1 MSTKFVD
8 LLRSLSKTLGILK
21 PLGESV
27 AYNFTQAN
35 NDVTASFDGYLQ
47 LSISCTIYWI
57 NVTID
62 GREAPVLS
70 LQDAANKTELSA
82 TIPIK
87 KGCKYHIDTNWTS
100 GRYNVTL
107 FPLMNT
113 N

>member
-1 MSTKFVD
+1 MPNFKAY
-8 LLRSLSKTLGILK
+8 LRNFSKTLGILK

-27 AYNFTQAN
+27 AHNFTQAN
-35 NDVTASFDGYLQ
+35 NDVVAPFDGYLQ
-47 LSISCTIYWI
+47 LSVRCSNYWV
-57 NVTID
+57 NVNVA

-70 LQDAANKTELSA
+70 LQNSANKTELSA
-82 TIPIK
+82 TVPIK
-87 KGCKYHIDTNWTS
+87 KGCQYHINTDWTD

>member
-1 MSTKFVD
+1 MPDFKAY
-8 LLRSLSKTLGILK
+8 LRNFSKTLGILK

-27 AYNFTQAN
+27 AYNFTQAS
-35 NDVTASFDGYLQ
+35 NDVTAPFDGYLQ
-47 LSISCTIYWI
+47 LSIKCTLYWI

-70 LQDAANKTELSA
+70 LQNSANQTELST

-87 KGCKYHIDTNWTS
+87 KGCKYHIDTNWTT
-100 GRYNVTL
+100 GRHNVTL